1 MEEPMPRF
9 APICAALIM
18 LGAASPGFAQQPT
31 LGTSA
36 PNVKRSLLQKTEVP
50 GSNHEVTVALLE
62 VAANARIGRHIH
74 PGAVV
79 GYLLEGTYTVAIEG
93 QPEKTIKSGESVEI
107 PPGAVHDEWTGATP
121 AKMIVVYTLEKGK
134 PLASPAP

>member
-18 LGAASPGFAQQPT
+18 LGIASPG
-31 LGTSA
+31 
-36 PNVKRSLLQKTEVP
+36 
-50 GSNHEVTVALLE
+50 
-62 VAANARIGRHIH
+62 
-74 PGAVV
+74 
-79 GYLLEGTYTVAIEG
+79 IEG
-93 QPEKTIKSGESVEI
+93 QPEKTIKAGESVEI

-121 AKMIVVYTLEKGK
+121 AKMLVVYTLEKGK